1 MTREVVLLVEDNRM
15 DELLTIRALRQTRF
29 ANTIEVVRDG
39 AEALDY
45 LLRRGV
51 FAEKASEPLP
61 VLVLLDL
68 RLPKVDGLEVLHQLR
83 ENPATLSLPVA
94 VFTSSKDEEDLLK
107 SRKLHASAFV
117 RKPVN
122 GEEFLRAVGSLGLF
136 WGICHRSGGQT

>member
-1 MTREVVLLVEDNRM
+1 MPTRSI
-15 DELLTIRALRQTRF
+15 LLTEDDDTQREIITDILSASGYAVQ
-29 ANTIEVVRDG
+29 AAASGE
-39 AEALDY
+39 EALQKLGAGTFD
-45 LLRRGV
+45 LL
-51 FAEKASEPLP
+51 LT
-61 VLVLLDL
+61 DL
-68 RLPKVDGLEVLHQLR
+68 RMSGMDGLEVLHQLR

>member
-1 MTREVVLLVEDNRM
+1 MKPCILLIEDDGDMRELVAGHLEHSGFDVQRAEDG
-15 DELLTIRALRQTRF
+15 IKGQAL
-29 ANTIEVVRDG
+29 
-39 AEALDY
+39 ALQYTPD
-45 LLRRGV
+45 
-51 FAEKASEPLP
+51 
-61 VLVLLDL
+61 LVLLDL
-68 RLPKVDGLEVLHQLR
+68 MLPKVDGLEVLHQLR